1 MHPLDRPFW
10 TALNTRQSHLAQWNE
25 ARTAVRID
33 PDYGPFANAAPG
45 HHAALADL
53 LTGPEDEIWLVEP
66 EAVIVPGLT
75 AKLTAPLVQMVS
87 QTPPP
92 ATDFTGIVSLEE
104 SHADQMAAL
113 AIATKPGPWGP
124 KTRLYGQFYGM
135 FEGEKLI
142 AMAGERARPGDGPGL
157 NSWAEVSGVCTDPDH
172 RGRGLARRL
181 ILRVMADL
189 AARGDTAYLH
199 SWAGNAA
206 AIALYEQLG
215 FAIRRPMV
223 ASVLALG

>member
-10 TALNTRQSHLAQWNE
+10 TALNTRQSHLAHWND

-33 PDYGPFANAAPG
+33 SDFGPFANAVPG
-45 HHAALADL
+45 ENGALASL
-53 LTGPEDEIWLVEP
+53 LNGAEDEIWLVEP
-66 EAVIVPGLT
+66 EDVTAPGLI
-75 AKLTAPLVQMVS
+75 AKMTAPLVQMVAETS
-87 QTPPP
+87 PPE
-92 ATDFTGIVSLEE
+92 ADFAGIVPLDE
-104 SHADQMAAL
+104 SHADQMSTLAL
-113 AIATKPGPWGP
+113 ATKPGPWGP

-135 FEGEKLI
+135 FDGAKLI
-142 AMAGERARPGDGPGL
+142 AMAGERARPGDG
-157 NSWAEVSGVCTDPDH
+157 WTEVSGVCTDPDY

-189 AARGDTAYLH
+189 AARGDASYLH

-206 AIALYEQLG
+206 AIGLYEQLG
-215 FAIRRPMV
+215 LRIRRPMV

>member
-10 TALNTRQSHLAQWNE
+10 TALNTRQSHLARWN
-25 ARTAVRID
+25 AGQTAVRIE

-45 HHAALADL
+45 QEAALAEL
-53 LTGPEDEIWLVEP
+53 LNGAEDEIWLVEP
-66 EAVIVPGLT
+66 EEVFAPGLT
-75 AKLTAPLVQMVS
+75 ARLTAPLVQMVS
-87 QTPPP
+87 QNSPPE
-92 ATDFTGIVSLEE
+92 ADFAGIMSLDK
-104 SHADQMAAL
+104 SHAEQMAAL

-135 FEGEKLI
+135 FDGERLI
-142 AMAGERARPGDGPGL
+142 AMAGERARPGDG
-157 NSWAEVSGVCTDPDH
+157 WAEVSGVCTDPDY

-189 AARGDTAYLH
+189 AARGDRAYLH

-206 AIALYEQLG
+206 AIAHYEQLG

-223 ASVLALG
+223 ASVLTLG

>member
-1 MHPLDRPFW
+1 MHALDRPFW
-10 TALNTRQSHLAQWNE
+10 TALNTRQSHLARWNG
-25 ARTAVRID
+25 AQTAVRID
-33 PDYGPFANAAPG
+33 PDYGPFANAASG
-45 HHAALADL
+45 HEAALADL

-66 EAVIVPGLT
+66 QEISAPGLI

-87 QTPPP
+87 QGP
-92 ATDFTGIVSLEE
+92 APEGDFAGIVPLDE
-104 SHADQMAAL
+104 SHADQMSAL
-113 AIATKPGPWGP
+113 ALATKPGPWGP

-135 FEGEKLI
+135 FDGAKLI
-142 AMAGERARPGDGPGL
+142 AMAGERARPGDG
-157 NSWAEVSGVCTDPDH
+157 WAEVSGVCTDPDY

-189 AARGDTAYLH
+189 AARGDCAYLH

-223 ASVLALG
+223 ASVLSLG

>member
-10 TALNTRQSHLAQWNE
+10 TALNTRQSHLAQWNS
-25 ARTAVRID
+25 AQTAVRID

-45 HHAALADL
+45 HNAALSDL
-53 LTGPEDEIWLVEP
+53 LAGPEDEIWLVEP
-66 EAVIVPGLT
+66 EEVTVPGLI

-87 QTPPP
+87 QAPPP
-92 ATDFTGIVSLEE
+92 EADFTGIVPLDE

-113 AIATKPGPWGP
+113 ALATKPGPWGP

-135 FEGEKLI
+135 FDGAKLI
-142 AMAGERARPGDGPGL
+142 AMAGERARPGDG
-157 NSWAEVSGVCTDPDH
+157 WAEVSGVCTDPDY

-189 AARGDTAYLH
+189 SARGDAAYLH
-199 SWAGNAA
+199 SWAGNAG

-215 FAIRRPMV
+215 FTIRRPMV

>member
-1 MHPLDRPFW
+1 MHPLDHPFW
-10 TALNTRQSHLAQWNE
+10 TALNTRQSHLARWNA

-33 PDYGPFANAAPG
+33 PDYGPFANAEPG
-45 HHAALADL
+45 HDAALLDL
-53 LTGPEDEIWLVEP
+53 LNGPEDEIWLVEP
-66 EAVIVPGLT
+66 EAVSAPGLT

-87 QTPPP
+87 QNPPP
-92 ATDFTGIVSLEE
+92 EADFAGIAALDE

-113 AIATKPGPWGP
+113 AIATKPGPWGA
-124 KTRLYGQFYGM
+124 KTRLYGQFYGI
-135 FEGEKLI
+135 FDGERLI
-142 AMAGERARPGDGPGL
+142 AMAGERARPGDG
-157 NSWAEVSGVCTDPDH
+157 WAEVSGVCTDPDY

-189 AARGDTAYLH
+189 AARGDAAYLH

-223 ASVLALG
+223 ASVLTLG